1 MSSFELNKV
10 IGALLLAVLT
20 VVVIGKLGDNLVA
33 SDDSHDTK
41 HADKKVVTAAAA
53 PAVTKKPEPLMPI
66 LGILASA
73 DAAAGKKVFKKCAS
87 CHKIGK
93 DAKNGVGPRI
103 WNLVGSNRGIVP
115 GFGYS
120 DAMKS
125 KKGNWTYESLNA
137 FLAKPKRYIPGTR
150 MQFGGVKKASDR
162 ANLVAYLR
170 NASDTPAPL
179 PSKSEIDAVMKSL
192 DEARAT
198 DDLSVTQ
205 TAKEAKLQIQIT
217 QKPVASPMK
226 AEMDLAKMLASADVN
241 KGKRVFN
248 KCKSCHTAEKGGKK
262 KIGPNMWGIVNKP
275 IASTDGFSY
284 SSALKS
290 LSDKSWSYENLNAF
304 LLKPRGFSKGTKMT
318 FAGLKKES
326 DRANVIAYLRSLS
339 ENPVPLP

>member
-20 VVVIGKLGDNLVA
+20 MVVIGKLGDNLVA

-41 HADKKVVTAAAA
+41 HADKKVVTAAAV
-53 PAVTKKPEPLMPI
+53 PTVLKKPAALQPI
-66 LGILASA
+66 IGILVSA

-87 CHKIGK
+87 CHKVGK

-103 WNLVGSNRGIVP
+103 WNLVGSNRGVVP
-115 GFGYS
+115 GFRYS
-120 DAMKS
+120 NAMKS
-125 KKGNWTYESLNA
+125 KKGDWTYESLNA

-150 MQFGGVKKASDR
+150 MQFGGVKKVSDR

-170 NASDTPAPL
+170 SASDNPAPL
-179 PSKSEIDAVMKSL
+179 PSKSEIDAVMKAF
-192 DEARAT
+192 DEAKAT
-198 DDLSVTQ
+198 DDSSVTKAA
-205 TAKEAKLQIQIT
+205 TKAKLQTQIT
-217 QKPVASPMK
+217 KKPVASPVK
-226 AEMDLAKMLASADVN
+226 AEINLAKMLASADVD

-284 SSALKS
+284 SSALRS
-290 LSDKSWSYENLNAF
+290 LSGKSWSYENLNAF
-304 LLKPRGFSKGTKMT
+304 LLKPRSFSKGTKMT

-339 ENPVPLP
+339 EDPVPLQ